1 MLIKKGVFQQ
11 KVHWVLLFIREFF
24 NHTHTQLFCSI
35 SFHGKCFVNVCWG
48 WATSCTLRIL
58 HILDK
63 KSNSKWRWSWS
74 NKNRHDTHPDLKW
87 PLIFVVKIKTQL
99 YGYFCGKDKS
109 PAILLTLL
117 VLALLQRKLSTVLS
131 PTKPFDP
138 SFPQLQ
144 YFFD

>member
-1 MLIKKGVFQQ
+1 MYFNKKFTEFSYSSGSSSTTLTLSYSVQYLFTEN
-11 KVHWVLLFIREFF
+11 VLWMCAGGEPQVVRWG
-24 NHTHTQLFCSI
+24 FCTFWTKRAI
-35 SFHGKCFVNVCWG
+35 QNEDEAE
-48 WATSCTLRIL
+48 ATKIDMIL
-58 HILDK
+58 
-63 KSNSKWRWSWS
+63 S
-74 NKNRHDTHPDLKW
+74 PDLKW

-144 YFFD
+144 YFFE